1 MSYPPWYGLP
11 PAKAVH
17 MAAGISGGLARMVSV
32 CGPDSVDEAG
42 EDGWTA
48 LHVSAAAG
56 DVQRVR
62 RLLAH
67 GAEVAAPT
75 STGDTPLALALAGGH
90 TACIHEMVRAGAAK
104 QLSRSGV
111 NALHAAIR
119 SGHTAGVRALLDA
132 AEEQGEAVLDSLACN
147 LTGTTGQQPQ
157 LPPAC
162 VAMEAG
168 QTDIL
173 AMLLEAAPCAAC
185 ARSSDLK
192 YPLHWA
198 VERRQPAAVRLL
210 LQAAPWVAYRRSHLS
225 QLVGGAYA
233 LPIHMA
239 ALRGELGCSAEDHA

>member
-17 MAAGISGGLARMVSV
+17 MAAGISGGLARMVSI

-42 EDGWTA
+42 ADGWTA

-173 AMLLEAAPCAAC
+173 PCCWKRHPVLLALARLISSTRCTGRWSGGSRPRCACCCKPRHGLHTGEA
-185 ARSSDLK
+185 
-192 YPLHWA
+192 
-198 VERRQPAAVRLL
+198 
-210 LQAAPWVAYRRSHLS
+210 
-225 QLVGGAYA
+225 
-233 LPIHMA
+233 I
-239 ALRGELGCSAEDHA
+239 